1 MTGASQDWI
10 FIAAFFGAFAA
21 VTAGEVFWLIRKLDV
36 PAKKAL
42 IAVLLPNF
50 LTITLGFFV
59 SFIIFGILL
68 AMTASDNTELLI
80 GGAPMWPAFIAAL
93 AFPLILMVL
102 ARRILIGGLRV
113 EQIESPLTY
122 SIISTL
128 IFSAF
133 VFGVS
138 AIILG
143 LR

>member
-10 FIAAFFGAFAA
+10 LIAAFFGAFFA
-21 VTAGEVFWLIRKLDV
+21 VTAGEVFWMIRNLGV

-42 IAVLLPNF
+42 VAVLLPNF

-68 AMTASDNTELLI
+68 AITAGDNTDLLI
-80 GGAPMWPAFIAAL
+80 GQARTWPAFVAAL
-93 AFPLILMVL
+93 AFPLLLMAV
-102 ARRILIGGLRV
+102 ARRLLIGGLRI
-113 EQIESPLTY
+113 EQIKSPLSY
-122 SIISTL
+122 SIVSTL
-128 IFSAF
+128 IFSAV

-138 AIILG
+138 AIVLG

>member
-10 FIAAFFGAFAA
+10 IIAAFFGAFFA
-21 VTAGEVFWLIRKLDV
+21 VSAGEVFWLIRKLGV

-42 IAVLLPNF
+42 VAVLLPNF

-68 AMTASDNTELLI
+68 ALTASDNTDLLI
-80 GGAPMWPAFIAAL
+80 GGARTWPAFIAAL
-93 AFPLILMVL
+93 VFPLILMAVT
-102 ARRILIGGLRV
+102 RRLLIGGLRIG
-113 EQIESPLTY
+113 QIASPLTY
-122 SIISTL
+122 SIVSTL
-128 IFSAF
+128 IFSAV

-138 AIILG
+138 VIVLG